1 MVKEPLGAQWRDWLQ
16 RYRTRILAD
25 AAVEGGWS
33 PAQRRFVQDHA
44 NPKYVLR

>member
-1 MVKEPLGAQWRDWLQ
+1 MQWRSWLQ

-25 AAVEGGWS
+25 AAEEGGMTPS
-33 PAQRRFVQDHA
+33 QRRFVQDHA